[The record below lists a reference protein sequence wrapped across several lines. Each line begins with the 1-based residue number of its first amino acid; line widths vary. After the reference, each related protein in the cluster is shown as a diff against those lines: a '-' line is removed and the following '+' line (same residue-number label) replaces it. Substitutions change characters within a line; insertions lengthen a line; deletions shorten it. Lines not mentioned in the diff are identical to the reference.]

1 MLPFLPPLPS
11 SAPSRRD
18 FFSPFPLSIF
28 FSIVS
33 RPREKLFD
41 RRSPLEKTE
50 ETLGCDLIYSIFSL
64 FVSSHYRSNQDEGV
78 KNGEK
83 TYQFSREGE
92 MRRNSIEFEIVGFSS
107 LFPDRSINSAIQFVQ
122 LGKRRIDTG
131 AGRGLRI
138 RSWKNAG
145 GQAVTTNW
153 GACHRDKL
161 DANPGHPL
169 PDLGSRVHRRSP
181 ADPIYRPSPL
191 RSLGAASNSGIICP
205 PCVSSSS
212 PSSPSVSPLIR
223 ITSPPLST
231 SLSSERGTDGRY
243 DPSPR
248 LLLVSRPPIDRLR
261 FSSLRAAKSRR
272 SPIIFRNSTVLS
284 VDD

>member
-64 FVSSHYRSNQDEGV
+64 FVSSHYRSNQDEG
-78 KNGEK
+78 EK

-107 LFPDRSINSAIQFVQ
+107 LFSDRSINSAIQFVQ

-231 SLSSERGTDGRY
+231 SLSSERGTGGRY

-261 FSSLRAAKSRR
+261 FSSLRA
-272 SPIIFRNSTVLS
+272 PIPDNFPQFNRPLC
-284 VDD
+284 

>member
-1 MLPFLPPLPS
+1 MYVLPFLPPLPS

-261 FSSLRAAKSRR
+261 FSSLRA
-272 SPIIFRNSTVLS
+272 PIPDNFPQFNRPLC
-284 VDD
+284 

>member
-64 FVSSHYRSNQDEGV
+64 FVSSHYRSNQDE
-78 KNGEK
+78 GEK

-205 PCVSSSS
+205 PCVCSSS

-231 SLSSERGTDGRY
+231 SLSSERGTGGRY